1 MGEPIVVKIGG
12 SLIDQLERIIRVLH
26 RSGRPVLII
35 PGGGKFARLVRDTGA
50 DGEHGH
56 WMAVAAM
63 EQMGWYIAAKGV
75 VPVTCLQI
83 PARQEVLLPYTLL
96 RSADPLPHTWDIT
109 SDTISAWVASR
120 LGLDLVLL
128 KSVDGIRTGGI
139 LQERVNADITTDDVD
154 PCFIRYVLAS
164 SVRTSV
170 INGLVPGRVERLLK
184 GAHVPGTT
192 IGF

>member
-1 MGEPIVVKIGG
+1 
-12 SLIDQLERIIRVLH
+12 
-26 RSGRPVLII
+26 
-35 PGGGKFARLVRDTGA
+35 
-50 DGEHGH
+50 
-56 WMAVAAM
+56 
-63 EQMGWYIAAKGV
+63 
-75 VPVTCLQI
+75 
-83 PARQEVLLPYTLL
+83 
-96 RSADPLPHTWDIT
+96 
-109 SDTISAWVASR
+109 VASR

-170 INGLVPGRVERLLK
+170 INGLVPGRVDRLLK
-184 GAHVPGTT
+184 GARVPGTT